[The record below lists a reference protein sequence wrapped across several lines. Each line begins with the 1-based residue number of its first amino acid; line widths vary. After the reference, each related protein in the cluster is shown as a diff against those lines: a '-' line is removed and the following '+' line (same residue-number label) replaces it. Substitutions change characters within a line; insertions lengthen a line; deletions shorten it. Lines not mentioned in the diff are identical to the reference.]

1 MNNDQETTEII
12 KQAVKTVVI
21 LGAAF
26 LAGVIVLVLIGI
38 AKNNLQ

>member
-1 MNNDQETTEII
+1 MNNDHETTEII
-12 KQAVKTVVI
+12 KQAVKTVAM

-26 LAGVIVLVLIGI
+26 VAGVIVLVLIGI